1 MTYNSLQF
9 FPFFAIF
16 LILYLLMPRVKLR
29 QIVILIGNIVFYM
42 LAAGKG
48 TLFVLAATS
57 LVVYAAAR
65 AIDHIYSGYEREK
78 EGLTPKEGAALFAG
92 YKKRAKK
99 YLLAAFFLILGFLF
113 YAKIGKLFGFKET
126 DTAMGLFSGGTILVP
141 LGLSYYT
148 FSSVGYLLD
157 LYWKKAK
164 CERDYF
170 RLIVCMTYFP
180 HIVQGPIGRYD
191 KLLKQFAALPGFS
204 YERVCA
210 GLIRMLWGF
219 IKKMVIADRL
229 ALFTRAVF
237 ASPGEFAGFEIFLA
251 VSLCAV
257 ELYADFS
264 GCMDI
269 VIGAAETMGITLD
282 ENFKRPFFSKS
293 AAEFWRR
300 WHITLGAWFKDYVYM
315 PVAMSPRFMKT
326 CVNFRKKHGNRA
338 GQIFSSAIPLAIVWL
353 LTGLWHGTGADYVVW
368 GIYWGAVIILGTV
381 LTPEFK
387 KLTTKLALNTESFGY
402 QFFQMARI
410 YFLFVIGRMFT
421 VTGSLEGFGKL
432 VTGLFKEHR
441 LWTIFD
447 GSLYEHGLDYK
458 NFCVAVIGIAAI
470 WISDMLGEHI
480 NIREALSK
488 QPLVLRWFVYY
499 SGMVILL
506 IFGMYGEAFDASNFV
521 YGGF

>member
-1 MTYNSLQF
+1 
-9 FPFFAIF
+9 
-16 LILYLLMPRVKLR
+16 
-29 QIVILIGNIVFYM
+29 
-42 LAAGKG
+42 
-48 TLFVLAATS
+48 
-57 LVVYAAAR
+57 
-65 AIDHIYSGYEREK
+65 
-78 EGLTPKEGAALFAG
+78 
-92 YKKRAKK
+92 
-99 YLLAAFFLILGFLF
+99 
-113 YAKIGKLFGFKET
+113 
-126 DTAMGLFSGGTILVP
+126 MGLFSGGTILVP

-368 GIYWGAVIILGTV
+368 GVYWGAVIILGTV

-387 KLTTKLALNTESFGY
+387 KLTAKLAINTESFGY
-402 QFFQMARI
+402 QFFQMVRT

-432 VTGLFKEHR
+432 VAGLFKEHR

-447 GSLYEHGLDYK
+447 GSLYQHGLDYK
-458 NFCVAVIGIAAI
+458 NFCVAVIGITAI
-470 WISDMLGEHI
+470 WISDILGERI
-480 NIREALSK
+480 NIRESLSK

-499 SGMVILL
+499 SGIVILL

>member
-1 MTYNSLQF
+1 
-9 FPFFAIF
+9 
-16 LILYLLMPRVKLR
+16 
-29 QIVILIGNIVFYM
+29 
-42 LAAGKG
+42 
-48 TLFVLAATS
+48 
-57 LVVYAAAR
+57 
-65 AIDHIYSGYEREK
+65 
-78 EGLTPKEGAALFAG
+78 
-92 YKKRAKK
+92 
-99 YLLAAFFLILGFLF
+99 
-113 YAKIGKLFGFKET
+113 
-126 DTAMGLFSGGTILVP
+126 MGLFSGGTILVP

-191 KLLKQFAALPGFS
+191 KLLKQFAALPGFC

-229 ALFTRAVF
+229 ALFTRTVF

-368 GIYWGAVIILGTV
+368 GVYWGAVIILGTV

-387 KLTTKLALNTESFGY
+387 KLTAKLAINTESFGY
-402 QFFQMARI
+402 QFFQMVRT

-432 VTGLFKEHR
+432 VAGLFKEHR

-447 GSLYEHGLDYK
+447 GSLYQHGLDYK
-458 NFCVAVIGIAAI
+458 NFCVAVIGITAI
-470 WISDMLGEHI
+470 WISDILGERI
-480 NIREALSK
+480 NIRESLSK

-499 SGMVILL
+499 SGIVILL